1 MYRRRVWLSVSKCQ
15 LDVHPRVYPSFR
27 VFGACSGAFWLVL
40 MLRGHLPFWL
50 FLSYER
56 AFFSPLE
63 GVWESWRVFS
73 VPSVLK
79 SHRVSWWEPCCCVVY
94 WPIQTNDVCPSGLS
108 HFGYY
113 YWDSFLLVTVMSLFC
128 LFFFFFNGYCI
139 LKQTDSLFFLSFLI
153 ISFSLHFRLY
163 LQLFYPLCIFHFL
176 ECYLVVVFFN
186 LVSWRQYL
194 LLLFLR
200 YYSKILLL
208 LRFSCTHWIVSE
220 TFEFIPPPRPTSF
233 LVSLLLEVFLKFC
246 SSKRVKISVSLLLS
260 LVCCHF
266 L

>member
-1 MYRRRVWLSVSKCQ
+1 MSLILNQNLQETQRKPRRPCVSFHGAVPSRPPLLSWCLAASLRRPARPLCLTPPLHPDPFPPPRPLPRGFLPCFAEHSLESLVKEVCTGINSGVVCTEDGFWLSVSKCQ

-128 LFFFFFNGYCI
+128 LFFFF
-139 LKQTDSLFFLSFLI
+139 
-153 ISFSLHFRLY
+153 
-163 LQLFYPLCIFHFL
+163 
-176 ECYLVVVFFN
+176 
-186 LVSWRQYL
+186 
-194 LLLFLR
+194 
-200 YYSKILLL
+200 
-208 LRFSCTHWIVSE
+208 
-220 TFEFIPPPRPTSF
+220 
-233 LVSLLLEVFLKFC
+233 
-246 SSKRVKISVSLLLS
+246 
-260 LVCCHF
+260 
-266 L
+266 

>member
-1 MYRRRVWLSVSKCQ
+1 MYRRWVWLPVSKCQ

-27 VFGACSGAFWLVL
+27 VFGACSGAFWLLL

-94 WPIQTNDVCPSGLS
+94 WSIQTNDVCPSGLS
-108 HFGYY
+108 RFGYY

-128 LFFFFFNGYCI
+128 LFFFFFLMVIAYWNRLIPYFFSHFWSSPLVYILDCI
-139 LKQTDSLFFLSFLI
+139 FNF
-153 ISFSLHFRLY
+153 
-163 LQLFYPLCIFHFL
+163 FYPLCIFHFL
-176 ECYLVVVFFN
+176 ECYLVVLFLN

-194 LLLFLR
+194 LLLFLG

-220 TFEFIPPPRPTSF
+220 TFEFISAPPPAPPLF
-233 LVSLLLEVFLKFC
+233 
-246 SSKRVKISVSLLLS
+246 
-260 LVCCHF
+260 
-266 L
+266 